1 MTRKLD
7 TSLLLCRSTSVLLS
21 LNDGRGS
28 LNLLA
33 LLALAPYDLVEA
45 DARRAT
51 LLASAPLSL
60 VRADARPPALFA
72 LASSALVRAEAC
84 SPTLLALAPSALVR
98 TVSRPTALL
107 TFAPYAL
114 VRADFRP
121 PALLALALR
130 GGARL
135 LYYQKWNLLQWLRMR
150 WCGQRFAPPHSL
162 PVLLMR

>member
-1 MTRKLD
+1 MKLD
-7 TSLLLCRSTSVLLS
+7 TSLFLRRSTSVLLS

-98 TVSRPTALL
+98 TDACPTALL

-135 LYYQKWNLLQWLRMR
+135 LYYQKRNLLQWLRMR